1 MLHHHLLLLRAVIK
15 GLPLLLWELLLVL
28 HILLWGVAHE
38 ISLIIYL
45 VWSTCIIIEV
55 LLLLWL
61 HVLEVHK
68 LLPHHVLHILEVHLL
83 VGLHLR
89 ISLYLRICLLIK
101 PGCLEVKVPII
112 SLKLHSC
119 HVHWLLEVLWECL
132 HVLHL
137 HVLEVLHVLVD
148 IDWLLLLHE
157 VLWVKLLLELV
168 GSLLDHGRGWW
179 RYRYSRAGSGCLL
192 CNSILLHSDSYYV
205 HCNSLILLR
214 LLRWCRYLDTLW
226 NRICYCT
233 WLNCKR
239 GRGYNFLLLNICGLL
254 L

>member
-1 MLHHHLLLLRAVIK
+1 
-15 GLPLLLWELLLVL
+15 
-28 HILLWGVAHE
+28 
-38 ISLIIYL
+38 
-45 VWSTCIIIEV
+45 
-55 LLLLWL
+55 
-61 HVLEVHK
+61 
-68 LLPHHVLHILEVHLL
+68 
-83 VGLHLR
+83 
-89 ISLYLRICLLIK
+89 LRICLLIK
-101 PGCLEVKVPII
+101 PCRLEVEIPIV

-168 GSLLDHGRGWW
+168 GSLLNHGRGRWS
-179 RYRYSRAGSGCLL
+179 YRYSRAGSGCLL